1 MKQGD
6 KVFVRTVTYH
16 LIGVVQNAN
25 EDGFLVLKPAVWV
38 ADSGRFAAAIDSG
51 SLNEVEV
58 PAAPT
63 EVLVSRG
70 SIVDVWPWNH
80 DIPSTTK

>member
-16 LIGVVQNAN
+16 LIGTVKKAD
-25 EDGFLVLKPAVWV
+25 EDGFLILEPAVWV
-38 ADSGRFAAAIDSG
+38 ADSGRFAAAIDTG

-58 PAAPT
+58 PATPT
-63 EVLVSRG
+63 EVAVSRG

-80 DIPSTTK
+80 DIPDTTK